1 MTVDIQLLTVKERS
15 MSVEASSLLRLE
27 KTSLREQA
35 LTALRRAIT
44 TGQLTPG
51 THLVETELSE
61 ALQISRGTL
70 REAMRQ
76 LQQEGLISAG
86 ARGRLSVRHLDAKE
100 IKNIFDVRA
109 ALESLAAQDLAG
121 REDRTAAV
129 AELRKAVADMEKW
142 AASNLE
148 DRIEADLKFHRTMCH
163 LTGNETLLHSWSSL
177 EGSIRMSIMFAG
189 VDRALKNMDAKRHSD
204 IVDAIESG
212 DADKAAATVRDH
224 MAGAATVLVDGAA

>member
-1 MTVDIQLLTVKERS
+1 
-15 MSVEASSLLRLE
+15 MSVESASLLRLE

-44 TGQLTPG
+44 TGQLPPG
-51 THLVETELSE
+51 THLVETDLSD

-86 ARGRLSVRHLDAKE
+86 ARGRLAVRHVDNKE
-100 IKNIFDVRA
+100 IKDIFAVRA
-109 ALESLAAQDLAG
+109 ALESLAAGELAARQDRA
-121 REDRTAAV
+121 DVV
-129 AELRKAVADMEKW
+129 AELRRAVAEMERW

-163 LTGNETLLHSWSSL
+163 LSGNETLLHSWSSL
-177 EGSIRMSIMFAG
+177 EGSIRMSIMYAG
-189 VDRALKNMDAKRHSD
+189 VDRALKNMDVKRHSD

-212 DADKAAATVRDH
+212 DPDAAETAMRDH
-224 MAGAATVLVDGAA
+224 MASAAQVLVEGAA